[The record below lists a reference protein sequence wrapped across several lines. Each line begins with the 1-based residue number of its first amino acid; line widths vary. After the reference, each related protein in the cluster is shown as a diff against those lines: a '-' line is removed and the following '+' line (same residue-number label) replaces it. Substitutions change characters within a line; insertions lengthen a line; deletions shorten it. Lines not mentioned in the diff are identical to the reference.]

1 MIFRTYYQSLC
12 NYAFT
17 FVRDKDKAEEIVQ
30 GTFLSLWEK
39 RGHYSDPYTT
49 EILYDPGSHSRA
61 EPGCPETAIALGKQ
75 FFNRV
80 KIPIIRAGVN

>member
-39 RGHYSDPYTT
+39 RDTIAIRTPLKSYT
-49 EILYDPGSHSRA
+49 IL
-61 EPGCPETAIALGKQ
+61 EVTAGQNQAARKRPLLWGNNFLI
-75 FFNRV
+75 V
-80 KIPIIRAGVN
+80 